1 MPKKLV
7 PISLSQIEEALEE
20 RNTKTDRRL
29 QDKPVDEKEDR
40 RRRDRRQHALDQSQ
54 G

>member
-20 RNTKTDRRL
+20 RNTKPDRRVDNKPL
-29 QDKPVDEKEDR
+29 GDKEER
-40 RRRDRRQHALDQSQ
+40 RKRDRRKPAVEH
-54 G
+54 

>member
-20 RNTKTDRRL
+20 RNTKPDRRVNKEPIG
-29 QDKPVDEKEDR
+29 DKEER
-40 RRRDRRQHALDQSQ
+40 RKRDRRKPAVEH
-54 G
+54 